1 LKERVLGDECR
12 EHAVNTENFLRR
24 KFLGTLAVGSAYFAT
39 FAAGWLHPVRL
50 LAAPWN
56 EAAFDAK
63 ALADALKYIG
73 AATAID
79 SDQIQ
84 LKAPEIAENGAI
96 VPVEIISRIPA
107 TQSIY
112 IIADKNPQPLVA
124 IFDLTGEMEPFIS
137 TRIKMGES
145 SKVRVLV
152 KAAGKFYV
160 STQEV
165 KVTIGGCGG

>member
-1 LKERVLGDECR
+1 MRTQPASRKLP
-12 EHAVNTENFLRR
+12 RR
-24 KFLGTLAVGSAYFAT
+24 KFLRTLALGGTYVAT
-39 FAAGWLHPVRL
+39 FAVGWLRPVRL
-50 LAAPWN
+50 LAAEWN
-56 EAAFDAK
+56 KAAFDAK
-63 ALADALKYIG
+63 VLADALKSIG
-73 AATAID
+73 ATAAAD

-96 VPVEIISRIPA
+96 VPVEITSRIPG
-107 TQSIY
+107 TQTIY

-124 IFDLTGEMEPFIS
+124 IFDITAGLEPFIS

-152 KAAGKFYV
+152 KAGGQFYV
-160 STQEV
+160 ATQEV

>member
-1 LKERVLGDECR
+1 M
-12 EHAVNTENFLRR
+12 RR
-24 KFLGTLAVGSAYFAT
+24 KFLCTLAVSSTYVAT
-39 FAAGWLHPVRL
+39 VAAGWLHPVRL
-50 LAAPWN
+50 LAAQWN
-56 EAAFDAK
+56 EAAFDAR

-73 AATAID
+73 ATATID

-96 VPVEIISRIPA
+96 VPVEIVSRIPA

-124 IFDLTGEMEPFIS
+124 IFDITGDMEPFIS

-152 KAAGKFYV
+152 KAAGRFYV
-160 STQEV
+160 ATQEV

>member
-1 LKERVLGDECR
+1 MRALALG
-12 EHAVNTENFLRR
+12 
-24 KFLGTLAVGSAYFAT
+24 GAYAAA
-39 FAAGWLHPVRL
+39 FAAGCLRPVYL
-50 LAAPWN
+50 LAAEWN
-56 EAAFDAK
+56 KAAFDAK
-63 ALADALKYIG
+63 ALADTMKNIG
-73 AATAID
+73 ASSATD

-96 VPVEIISRIPA
+96 VPVEITSRIPG
-107 TQSIY
+107 TQTIY
-112 IIADKNPQPLVA
+112 IVADKNPQPLVA
-124 IFDLTGEMEPFIS
+124 IFEIQPGLEPFIS

-160 STQEV
+160 TSQEV

>member
-1 LKERVLGDECR
+1 MRTQPPPGKSS
-12 EHAVNTENFLRR
+12 RR
-24 KFLGTLAVGSAYFAT
+24 KFLRSLALGSACVAA
-39 FAAGWLHPVRL
+39 FAAGWLRPVQL
-50 LAAPWN
+50 LAAEWN
-56 EAAFDAK
+56 KAAFDAK
-63 ALADALKYIG
+63 ALADALKSIG
-73 AATAID
+73 ATSVAD

-96 VPVEIISRIPA
+96 VPVEITSRIPG
-107 TQSIY
+107 TQTIY

-124 IFDLTGEMEPFIS
+124 IFDIASGMEPFIS

-152 KAAGKFYV
+152 KAGGKFYV
-160 STQEV
+160 TTQEV

>member
-1 LKERVLGDECR
+1 MRTQPPLRKSS
-12 EHAVNTENFLRR
+12 RR
-24 KFLGTLAVGSAYFAT
+24 KFVRTLALGSAYVAT
-39 FAAGWLHPVRL
+39 FAAGWLRPVQL
-50 LAAPWN
+50 LAAEWN
-56 EAAFDAK
+56 KAAFDAK
-63 ALADALKYIG
+63 ALADALKSIG
-73 AATAID
+73 ATSVAD

-96 VPVEIISRIPA
+96 VPVEITSRIPG
-107 TQSIY
+107 TQTIY

-124 IFDLTGEMEPFIS
+124 IFDIASGMEPFIS

-152 KAAGKFYV
+152 KAGGKFYIT
-160 STQEV
+160 TQEV

>member
-1 LKERVLGDECR
+1 MKMQLSPLQSS
-12 EHAVNTENFLRR
+12 RR
-24 KFLGTLAVGSAYFAT
+24 KILRSFAIGSTYIAT
-39 FAAGWLHPVRL
+39 FAAGCLRPVIV
-50 LAAPWN
+50 LAAEWN
-56 EAAFDAK
+56 KAAFDAK
-63 ALADALKYIG
+63 VLADAMKSLG
-73 AATAID
+73 ATAVTE

-96 VPVEIISRIPA
+96 VPVEITSKIPG
-107 TQSIY
+107 TQTIY

-124 IFDLTGEMEPFIS
+124 IFDIGPGLEPFIS

-152 KAAGKFYV
+152 KAGGRFYV
-160 STQEV
+160 ATQEV

>member
-1 LKERVLGDECR
+1 MSTQSIRRIL
-12 EHAVNTENFLRR
+12 LRR
-24 KFLGTLAVGSAYFAT
+24 KFLCTLALSSAYVAT
-39 FAAGWLHPVRL
+39 FAAGWLRPVHL
-50 LAAPWN
+50 LAAEWN
-56 EAAFDAK
+56 KAAFDAK
-63 ALADALKYIG
+63 VLADALKSIG
-73 AATAID
+73 ATSAAD

-96 VPVEIISRIPA
+96 VPVEITSRIPA
-107 TQSIY
+107 TQTIY

-124 IFDLTGEMEPFIS
+124 IFDVTAGMEPFIS

-152 KAAGKFYV
+152 KAGGKFYV
-160 STQEV
+160 ATQEV

>member
-1 LKERVLGDECR
+1 MGTKKIVRLSRR
-12 EHAVNTENFLRR
+12 RILRI
-24 KFLGTLAVGSAYFAT
+24 LATGGGYLAVLSEA
-39 FAAGWLHPVRL
+39 WLRPVML
-50 LAAPWN
+50 LAAEWN
-56 EAAFDAK
+56 QAAFEAK
-63 ALADALKYIG
+63 VLAESLKTIG
-73 AATAID
+73 ALSISD

-96 VPVEIISRIPA
+96 VPVEITSKIPG

-124 IFDLTGEMEPFIS
+124 IFDLKPELEPYVS

-145 SKVRVLV
+145 SKIRVLV
-152 KAAGKFYV
+152 RAGDRFYME
-160 STQEV
+160 TQEV